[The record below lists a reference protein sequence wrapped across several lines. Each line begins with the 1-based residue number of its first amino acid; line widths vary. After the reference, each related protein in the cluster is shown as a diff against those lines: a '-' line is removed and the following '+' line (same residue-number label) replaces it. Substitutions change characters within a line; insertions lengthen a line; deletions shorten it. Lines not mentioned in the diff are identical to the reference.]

1 MKVYRTQMIEQELW
15 KELWSLQDTF
25 WLMLNSLTAV
35 VEDFN
40 RINYQE
46 IQVTIRV
53 NVDSA

>member
-1 MKVYRTQMIEQELW
+1 MRVYRTQMIEQELW